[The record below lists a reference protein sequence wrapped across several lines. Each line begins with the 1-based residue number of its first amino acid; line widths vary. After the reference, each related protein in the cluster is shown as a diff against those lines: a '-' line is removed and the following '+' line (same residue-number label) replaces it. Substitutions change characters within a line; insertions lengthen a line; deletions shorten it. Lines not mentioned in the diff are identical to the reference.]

1 MMTGRIVLPRLV
13 LGAMGRR
20 QRRWF
25 WILGIL
31 IALIS
36 TAGAAAMGCAG
47 AKPPSEFA
55 QAEGSS
61 SKQTSMTAEPSE
73 ATPFHATWQV
83 GSCEVEMRQG
93 LGSTY
98 RFAEAQ
104 RSRVEQELQRSL
116 SECMQKRGGVQ
127 GTLYVQAKVAESGA
141 LSEVVVSP
149 GGAIPTDLV
158 GCMSQSLDGLRL
170 ASPHEGGSSLMVFVV
185 SACALP

>member
-36 TAGAAAMGCAG
+36 TAGAAAM
-47 AKPPSEFA
+47 
-55 QAEGSS
+55 AEGSS

>member
-1 MMTGRIVLPRLV
+1 MKADKAETVLTSTIRTSPLATNGSIPRGFDVVQIRNDRKILASHHGMMTGRIVLPRLV

-47 AKPPSEFA
+47 AKPPSECA
-55 QAEGSS
+55 QAEVSS
-61 SKQTSMTAEPSE
+61 SKQTSMAAEPSE
-73 ATPFHATWQV
+73 ATSLHATWQV

-104 RSRVEQELQRSL
+104 RSRV
-116 SECMQKRGGVQ
+116 
-127 GTLYVQAKVAESGA
+127 
-141 LSEVVVSP
+141 
-149 GGAIPTDLV
+149 
-158 GCMSQSLDGLRL
+158 
-170 ASPHEGGSSLMVFVV
+170 
-185 SACALP
+185 